1 MFTAKVKN
9 HRGDSL
15 QLFPNNDYFVSIDG
29 LTPVKANLNFSTVG
43 VNDGSIYNS
52 GRKENRNIVL
62 SIKPLRN
69 IEENRI
75 ALYKFFPL
83 KRACSFYFK
92 NGSRDVF
99 IDGIVESVSG
109 SLFEQSE
116 TIQVSIICP
125 SPDFKALEETID
137 DISQIIPAFKFPFAI
152 PKAGIAFSMIDK
164 VAEKNVFNSG
174 DAESGLIIEMR
185 ALGAVSDPKIY
196 DEAAN
201 SFEIG
206 INMQDGDIITI
217 NTNKGEKSVTL
228 FRNGVETNIINLV
241 KPNPTWFTLQ
251 PGDNVFLH
259 SATNADLLQIVF
271 KHRSQFEGV

>member
-15 QLFPNNDYFVSIDG
+15 QLFPSNDYFVSIDG

-52 GRKENRNIVL
+52 GRKDNRNIVL

-83 KRACSFYFK
+83 KRVCSFYFK

-99 IDGIVESVSG
+99 VDGIVESVSG
-109 SLFEQSE
+109 SLFEQSQ

-137 DISQIIPAFKFPFAI
+137 DVSQIIPQFSFPFAI
-152 PKAGIAFSMIDK
+152 SAAGVAFSTIDK
-164 VAEKNVFNSG
+164 VAEKNVYNAG

-185 ALGAVSDPKIY
+185 ALGEVSDPKIY

-201 SFEIG
+201 SFELDI
-206 INMQDGDIITI
+206 DLVAGDIITI

-228 FRNGVETNIINLV
+228 FRDGTETNIINLV

-259 SATNADLLQIVF
+259 AATNDDLLQIVF
-271 KHRSQFEGV
+271 RHRSQYEGV

>member
-15 QLFPNNDYFVSIDG
+15 QLFPSSDYFVSIDG

-52 GRKENRNIVL
+52 GRKDNRNIVL
-62 SIKPLRN
+62 SIKPLRD

-99 IDGIVESVSG
+99 VDGIVESVSG
-109 SLFEQSE
+109 SLFEKSQ

-137 DISQIIPAFKFPFAI
+137 DVSQIIPQFSFPFAI
-152 PKAGIAFSMIDK
+152 PAAGVAFSTIDK
-164 VAEKNVFNSG
+164 AAEKNVYNAG

-185 ALGAVSDPKIY
+185 ALGEVSDPKIY

-201 SFEIG
+201 SFELDI
-206 INMQDGDIITI
+206 DLVAGDIITI

-228 FRNGVETNIINLV
+228 FRDGTETNIINLV

-259 SATNADLLQIVF
+259 AATNDDLLQIVF
-271 KHRSQFEGV
+271 RHRSQYEGV

>member
-9 HRGDSL
+9 HRGESL
-15 QLFPNNDYFVSIDG
+15 QLFPSADYAVKIDG

-62 SIKPLRN
+62 YIKPLRN

-75 ALYKFFPL
+75 MLYKFFPL

-92 NGSRDVF
+92 NGIRDVF
-99 IDGIVESVSG
+99 IEGIVESVDG

-125 SPDFKALEETID
+125 SPDFKALNETID
-137 DISQIIPAFKFPFAI
+137 DISQIIPAFKFPFSI
-152 PKAGIAFSMIDK
+152 PKEGVAFSAIEK
-164 VAEKNVFNSG
+164 VADKNIYNAG
-174 DAESGLIIEMR
+174 DAETGLIIELR
-185 ALGAVSDPKIY
+185 ALGDVSDPVIY
-196 DEAAN
+196 DEQSNYFALK
-201 SFEIG
+201 ID
-206 INMQDGDIITI
+206 MQAGDIITI

-228 FRNGVETNIINLV
+228 FRDGEESNIINLV
-241 KPNPTWFTLQ
+241 KPTPTWFTLL
-251 PGDNVFLH
+251 PGDNVFSH
-259 SATNADLLQIVF
+259 AATNSDLLQIIF